1 MSFYKKTDFGYIL
14 KIKAVPNSSVN
25 KIMQEIDGALKI
37 KLKAPPVDGAAN
49 KELIKFLSKK
59 FKIPK
64 TDISIKKGG
73 NSKTKEIEISN
84 SKSEIETMLL
94 KFQTVK
100 IK

>member
-1 MSFYKKTDFGYIL
+1 
-14 KIKAVPNSSVN
+14 
-25 KIMQEIDGALKI
+25 MQEIDGALKI

-73 NSKTKEIEISN
+73 SSKTKEIEISN

-94 KFQTVK
+94 GFQAVE
-100 IK
+100 IR